1 MAHEIIEEGAN
12 KPFEPCNLYS
22 NKTNWDDCE
31 LCKQRSTCGPWL
43 IVSRLNRLEQRIR
56 QLERGGPRP

>member
-1 MAHEIIEEGAN
+1 MGNETIEEGIK
-12 KPFEPCNLYS
+12 KPLEPCSLYTTKAS
-22 NKTNWDDCE
+22 WDDCE
-31 LCKQRSTCGPWL
+31 LCKERRTCGLWL

>member
-1 MAHEIIEEGAN
+1 MESETIKEDAE
-12 KPFEPCNLYS
+12 KLMEPCSLYS
-22 NKTNWDDCE
+22 NKANWDDCE
-31 LCKQRSTCGPWL
+31 LCKERRTCGLWL

>member
-43 IVSRLNRLEQRIR
+43 IVSRLNRLEVGVM
-56 QLERGGPRP
+56 L